1 MSSPVIS
8 NTVSAVITEKKTRAP
23 TLPAK
28 FGKFIQFGYFL
39 IKTMNQDAAEAG
51 RDVIDDTKL
60 SEIIHLRD
68 SVTDQQAFVQSFFDQ
83 NKDINKEIRSFLK
96 VKKTKPPKAQ
106 KISKATTTSLDDST
120 DTPSK
125 KKRAKK
131 SIVSNGQPDIV
142 AEIVALANKEGEP
155 TVPSD
160 STKSN
165 KVEVATQ
172 PPTPSTPSL
181 LPSTDVVS
189 GASDVSDVKVKKGRK
204 AKPVTMANSITE
216 GEVGEVAVKE
226 KKSRKV
232 KAVAGEKQ
240 VKAATLPDVLVNNV
254 AAIEPIDSIDS
265 HDSDDEEELKV
276 DVFLLHGKQFLI
288 DDDKNVYDFHSNI
301 LIGKFNSISNSI
313 V

>member
-8 NTVSAVITEKKTRAP
+8 NAVSAVITEKKTRAP

-83 NKDINKEIRSFLK
+83 NKDINKEIRSLLK

-131 SIVSNGQPDIV
+131 SILSNGQPDIV
-142 AEIVALANKEGEP
+142 AEIVALAN
-155 TVPSD
+155 TD

-165 KVEVATQ
+165 NVDVATQ

-181 LPSTDVVS
+181 LPSTDGVS
-189 GASDVSDVKVKKGRK
+189 DGHDVKVKKGRK
-204 AKPVTMANSITE
+204 AKPVTLANAITE
-216 GEVGEVAVKE
+216 GQVGDVPVKE
-226 KKSRKV
+226 KKTRKV
-232 KAVAGEKQ
+232 KSVAGEKL
-240 VKAATLPDVLVNNV
+240 VKEDTDTLTHLLD
-254 AAIEPIDSIDS
+254 AAINSNDS
-265 HDSDDEEELKV
+265 HDELELKV